1 MAAITT
7 ALQLHNIR
15 FNLGG
20 DYVLSNDIDL
30 SGYPNWDPIGTLAN
44 PFTGTFDGNGHTISN
59 LTINRPAQDNV
70 GLFGVINTT
79 KAKHAPGDNSVL
91 SEPIVRNLLFTN
103 ASVKGRDNV
112 GILTGQHTT
121 DVGEGNDH
129 TVTSGNYGFLCQNIV
144 VVGAVNGRSN
154 VGGLLGKASGPLY
167 AGHGT
172 DIQSGSNYY
181 PLEEIIGIDNIMSYA
196 TVTGT
201 GNNVGGIAGTLS
213 AVRPN
218 RCSMNENTSG
228 ANNVGGIVG
237 HLIMAPAQY
246 CYSYG
251 DVNTTGY
258 VAGGIIGYS
267 QNRGNIR
274 HCYSKGNV
282 RATGRHSFNY
292 SEGETAFSKSE
303 SGTGGIIGVWGQMG
317 GIISCCSYGDIEG
330 ERAGGL
336 IGTGVGGGFTAPTFG
351 WSFSRGNVYGYTA
364 AGSMMGLHHAFG
376 FPDDRYGSG
385 GLVQVREFYSTGSV
399 SGNNAGAVIGHKGP
413 EYNYRDYQPHFPS
426 NWEPCYKGEVKYWTP
441 ALITNMAS
449 TTNGGLR
456 RNIEE
461 MKREETYRVAWP
473 QGREDLEFN
482 NVNSGW
488 LLNPDIDPFPILKW
502 AHKPRTTMIS
512 AIHSKQQ
519 GLILG
524 YVQASKVSTSFSF
537 HKKVHYRK
545 KGPSSWLAPLEIN
558 LIDNPDP
565 RLGMFA
571 TDDGRIGAI
580 LNKDGA
586 LYMTYSNPGTLAI
599 TNNKDT
605 GLEGIY
611 GGLTELGNDGTRLF
625 YYMPEVDSLVRS
637 NVQGGGTWENVS
649 FAPPGVID
657 TGLRISFLRAKR
669 YVNRDRAFLTFR
681 SDGRHIILFPDD
693 VVWNEEPPLPIP
705 GEDAPKFN
713 LVITVLDEDDSPLE
727 GTKVT
732 ITKLYEQPSETRY
745 TSGGGMVI
753 FELPAWNYWI
763 TVEKNGYIGVIE
775 EPIVVT
781 GTTDKQYI
789 LPLHR
794 GTTVFNVSDSEG
806 PVQDA
811 TIVYDGSTQQTNAL
825 GEAMYPEKPYG
836 NYPYEVS
843 KETYAT
849 EYGEVFIDN
858 ASMIESVTLEKIHIT
873 RARLLKQLWFGVVEE
888 DDLRGYTGKLS
899 DRDIKLIGFLS

>member
-1 MAAITT
+1 MIAITT

-30 SGYPNWDPIGTLAN
+30 SGYPNWEPIGTLAN
-44 PFTGTFDGNGHTISN
+44 PFTGTFNGNGHTISN

-79 KAKHAPGDNSVL
+79 KAKHAPGANSVL

-112 GILTGQHTT
+112 GILTGQYIT
-121 DVGEGNDH
+121 DVGEGNDYM
-129 TVTSGNYGFLCQNIV
+129 VTSGNFGFLCQNIV

-154 VGGLLGKASGPLY
+154 VGGLLGKASGP
-167 AGHGT
+167 
-172 DIQSGSNYY
+172 QSSTNYL
-181 PLEEIIGIDNIMSYA
+181 PLDEIIGIDNIISYA

-201 GNNVGGIAGTLS
+201 GDNVGGIAGTLS

-218 RCSMNENTSG
+218 RCSMNENVSG

-251 DVNTTGY
+251 NVNATGY

-267 QNRGNIR
+267 PNGGIIR
-274 HCYSKGNV
+274 YCCSKGNV
-282 RATGRHSFNY
+282 RATRRHSFDY
-292 SEGETAFSKSE
+292 SEGETAFSKPG
-303 SGTGGIIGVWGQMG
+303 SGTGGIIGVFGQMG
-317 GIISCCSYGDIEG
+317 GILSCCSYGDIEG

-336 IGTGVGGGFTAPTFG
+336 VGTGVGGGSVAPAFG

-364 AGSMMGLHHAFG
+364 AGSMMGLHYAFG
-376 FPDDRYGSG
+376 LPNDPYGSG

-413 EYNYRDYQPHFPS
+413 VYNRQPHWPP
-426 NWEPCYKGEVKYWTP
+426 NWEPCYKGEVKYSTP

-473 QGREDLEFN
+473 RGSKDLEFN
-482 NVNSGW
+482 SVYSDW
-488 LLNPDIDPFPILKW
+488 LLNPDIDPFPIQKW

-524 YVQASKVSTSFSF
+524 YVQASKVSTSYP
-537 HKKVHYRK
+537 KKVYYRK

-611 GGLTELGNDGTRLF
+611 GGLTELGNGGARLF

-681 SDGRHIILFPDD
+681 SDGRHIILFPND

-705 GEDAPKFN
+705 SEDAPKFN
-713 LVITVLDEDDSPLE
+713 LIITVLDENDSPLV

-732 ITKLYEQPSETRY
+732 ITKPYEQPSETRY
-745 TSGGGMVI
+745 TFTGGMVI

-775 EPIVVT
+775 EPIVVA
-781 GTTDKQYI
+781 GTTNKQYI
-789 LPLHR
+789 LSLHR

-806 PVQDA
+806 PVQGA
-811 TIVYDGSTQQTNAL
+811 TIVYDGIAQQTNAL

-849 EYGEVFIDN
+849 KRGEVFIDSP
-858 ASMIESVTLEKIHIT
+858 SMIVSVTLEKIHN
-873 RARLLKQLWFGVVEE
+873 
-888 DDLRGYTGKLS
+888 
-899 DRDIKLIGFLS
+899 